1 MNRKWSALSA
11 CLTLFLWMPVVQGNE
26 TVQVVLDSTAPR
38 LEQFAAQ
45 EVADQL
51 ARLFDA
57 MVVVRESP
65 DKRTAEH
72 TVLLGS
78 PDTNSHIRTH
88 FAKEWPELS
97 DQGIFIR
104 GTRHLGKPTI
114 LVGGGSP
121 VATLW
126 AVYELGYRFGVRY
139 MLHGDVFPTEA
150 VPLRFEGLDIKL
162 EPEFRT
168 RAWET
173 IGDLACGS
181 AAWGIEEQRRVLGQ
195 LAKLKF
201 NQVVLSFSPWQPFV
215 DYEFH
220 GVNKS
225 SAQLWHG
232 GKLRVDGDTAG
243 RQVFQGATEFHN
255 PDFVGKKS
263 YDELAAAGTNLA
275 HGIIDAAHEL
285 GMTATL
291 CFSVLEFPPEFE
303 TTLPESDRQGVTG
316 MALRPG
322 PRQLPNDPVWLQLAK
337 TKIHAYRTTYP
348 NVDAICLTLP
358 ELPHWREHSA
368 LAWSLLGTQLE
379 IVKQNTLEEF
389 LGTAISGADTES
401 VQRRRSLAEGNIN
414 SLAFLQALLAD
425 DDLLKRKHQAPLPI
439 MIRGI
444 DSSLSSILEPLIPK
458 NAGRLHGNDRSV
470 RDLAAD
476 TELFGQMSA
485 ADAKQSSLVLS
496 LHDEGLGPL
505 PQCALSQLHELF
517 TALHNKSWDGFLAA
531 YPLVGDASP
540 MLNYL
545 SRASFDARMTPQESL
560 EEFFAAVCGAATVAS
575 MTEFYTIIERATDII
590 HENDSK
596 FGLPVPGVMMKH
608 YYQDGLAPAWWA
620 ETLSRY
626 GEAYNEVG
634 RALHGSTLGGRPQ
647 MTYTLKRVVFGLLYF
662 RTLQALRLAGDA
674 RQKGEAEQELEQVE
688 TALDFM
694 YDGLR
699 AMAEQTRSHSDL
711 GAIAVLNAYGYHPIL
726 RKVNEL
732 QATEDDRE

>member
-1 MNRKWSALSA
+1 M
-11 CLTLFLWMPVVQGNE
+11 
-26 TVQVVLDSTAPR
+26 
-38 LEQFAAQ
+38 
-45 EVADQL
+45 
-51 ARLFDA
+51 
-57 MVVVRESP
+57 
-65 DKRTAEH
+65 
-72 TVLLGS
+72 LLGS
-78 PDTNSHIRTH
+78 PDTNPHIRTH
-88 FAKEWPELS
+88 FAHEWPALS

-104 GTRHLGKPTI
+104 STRHLGKPTI

-139 MLHGDVFPTEA
+139 MLHGDVFPAKT
-150 VPLRFEGLDIKL
+150 VPVRLEGLDITL

-173 IGDLACGS
+173 IGDVACGS
-181 AAWGIEEQRRVLGQ
+181 AAWGIEEHRRVLGQ

-201 NQVVLSFSPWQPFV
+201 NRVVLSFSPWQPFV

-225 SAQLWHG
+225 SARLWHG
-232 GKLRVDGDTAG
+232 GELRVDGDTAG
-243 RQVFQGATEFHN
+243 RQVFQGATEFNN

-263 YDELAAAGTNLA
+263 YDELTAAGTNLA
-275 HGIIDAAHEL
+275 HGIINAAHGL
-285 GMTATL
+285 GMTAVL
-291 CFSVLEFPPEFE
+291 CFSLLEFPPEFE
-303 TTLPESDRQGVTG
+303 KILPAADRHGVTG
-316 MALRPG
+316 MVVQPG
-322 PRQLPNDPVWLQLAK
+322 PRQLPNDPVLLQLAK

-358 ELPHWREHSA
+358 ELPNWCEHDA
-368 LAWSLLGTQLE
+368 LALSLLGARLE
-379 IVKQNTLEEF
+379 IDEQSDLKELLDAAVSEE
-389 LGTAISGADTES
+389 DTES
-401 VQRRRSLAEGNIN
+401 GQRRRRMVKGNIN

-425 DDLLKRKHQAPLPI
+425 GDLLQRKHQGPLPL
-439 MIRGI
+439 MVAGI
-444 DSSLSSILEPLIPK
+444 DSRLFSILEPLIPK

-470 RDLAAD
+470 RELSAD
-476 TELFGQMSA
+476 TELFGQMSP
-485 ADAKQSSLVLS
+485 ADAQQSSLVLTM
-496 LHDEGLGPL
+496 HDEGLGPL
-505 PQCALSQLHELF
+505 PQCALTQLHELL
-517 TALHNKSWDGFLAA
+517 TALHDKSWDGFLAA
-531 YPLVGDASP
+531 YPLVGDAAP

-560 EEFFAAVCGAATVAS
+560 DELFAAVCGAATVAS
-575 MTEFYTIIERATDII
+575 MTEFYTIIEQATDII

-608 YYQDGLAPAWWA
+608 YYQDGLAPEWWA

-688 TALDFM
+688 TALDLM
-694 YDGLR
+694 YGSLR

-732 QATEDDRE
+732 QATKDDRE